1 MKKLILF
8 ALLACIATQPTEAK
22 TPKQPKIKNIIYRV
36 CGIGMIA
43 SFLLLLLNY
52 IPGVN
57 IYNIV
62 WIVETIALFF
72 FGLSWI
78 VKADAFPFLSD
89 TKG

>member
-1 MKKLILF
+1 MQKFQKRPSI
-8 ALLACIATQPTEAK
+8 I
-22 TPKQPKIKNIIYRV
+22 PKR
-36 CGIGMIA
+36 GIFR
-43 SFLLLLLNY
+43 SCLLLLNN